1 MKQIWA
7 GTKFIWQ
14 RRLLPPK
21 QFYVQFRTR
30 KGTLDLYEPISEEL
44 SVTRVRPRLKGGG
57 QKAQR
62 KDTGVDIRHIPSNV
76 RVHCSD
82 SRIPEQNEQLA
93 MLQLRYLLDKK
104 VCFIK

>member
-7 GTKFIWQ
+7 GQKFIWQ
-14 RRLLPPK
+14 RRWLPPK
-21 QFYVQFRTR
+21 EFYVQFRTR
-30 KGTLDLYEPISEEL
+30 KGTLDLYQPKSEEL
-44 SVTRVRPRLKGGG
+44 EITLVRPKLKGGG

-62 KDTGVDIRHIPSNV
+62 KETGVEIRHVPTNL

-82 SRIPEQNEQLA
+82 SRKPEANEQLA

-104 VCFIK
+104 V